1 MICEVMVRTALGKL
15 AHERVEASSTMAAL
29 LQVLQKPGVCAH
41 LNDLK
46 YGAITA
52 HVMIPPD
59 LVRRAEV
66 PMLKGVAA

>member
-1 MICEVMVRTALGKL
+1 MISEVIVRTSLGKL
-15 AHERVEASSTMAAL
+15 AHERVEAKSTMAAL
-29 LQVLQKPGVCAH
+29 LQVLQKPAVAAH

-46 YGAITA
+46 YGAISA

-59 LVRRAEV
+59 LQNRAEV